1 MTASTTA
8 ICPRCGEEFQQKTTG
23 FPKKYC
29 RPNCLDVKKDCAICG
44 EPFIGYPEQ
53 KYCSWRPC
61 YLEAMS
67 RRNKADPE
75 AQRRRLALGREKLL
89 EYLHDKHSGRGYR
102 KVGGRHEHRVV
113 AEAVLGRP
121 LAKGEVV
128 HHEDLDKLNNF
139 PTNLIVFPTQAQH
152 TSHHRQDHPGNG
164 PCDCP
169 CIRLGDLL

>member
-1 MTASTTA
+1 MTDGPPTKNCL
-8 ICPRCGEEFQQKTTG
+8 ICGEEFTG
-23 FPKKYC
+23 YQ
-29 RPNCLDVKKDCAICG
+29 G
-44 EPFIGYPEQ
+44 Q

-67 RRNKADPE
+67 RRNKANPE
-75 AQRRRLALGREKLL
+75 EQARRAELGYEARVEASRAR
-89 EYLHDKHSGRGYR
+89 HSGRGYR

-128 HHEDLDKLNNF
+128 HHEDLDKMNNF
-139 PTNLIVFPTQAQH
+139 PDNLIVFPNQAQH
-152 TSHHRQDHPGNG
+152 ASHHRQDHPGNG

-169 CIRLGDLL
+169 CTRLGDLV

>member
-1 MTASTTA
+1 MTKIEKTCP
-8 ICPRCGEEFQQKTTG
+8 ICEVNYLGWVDQKTCST
-23 FPKKYC
+23 PC
-29 RPNCLDVKKDCAICG
+29 R
-44 EPFIGYPEQ
+44 
-53 KYCSWRPC
+53 
-61 YLEAMS
+61 LEAMS
-67 RRNKADPE
+67 RRNKADPKE
-75 AQRRRLALGREKLL
+75 QARRAALGHEKAK
-89 EYLHDKHSGRGYR
+89 EATRARHSGRGYR
-102 KVGGRHEHRVV
+102 KVDGRHEHRVV

-152 TSHHRQDHPGNG
+152 VSHHSQGHPGNG